1 MLNKCFV
8 QLWDGP
14 ITFLSFLWYFSRET
28 VRNGATWQQGR
39 HHTKTSNNDMRK
51 RMILPLGSGQLGS
64 GKKKRLSFS
73 QSQGHSPSEVC
84 FFSAIQFESSSDTMN
99 PFLIVKCKSLDVI
112 SICQF
117 SQLYAFSDLN
127 NFISMSYSTRYF
139 FIKTPEKYQL

>member
-1 MLNKCFV
+1 MRWTYYVFIIFVVFFQGDSEKRSHMTTGTTPHKNK
-8 QLWDGP
+8 
-14 ITFLSFLWYFSRET
+14 
-28 VRNGATWQQGR
+28 QQR
-39 HHTKTSNNDMRK
+39 HEKEDDIPS
-51 RMILPLGSGQLGS
+51 GSGQLGS